1 MKTLEDILIPYIIIA
16 ILMTLVSAGALLIFT
31 YGVWRICDWWEK
43 PRLIVPCA

>member
-31 YGVWRICDWWEK
+31 YGVWRICDW
-43 PRLIVPCA
+43 